1 MTYLKRHPDLVASL
15 ALIAAVVLYALR
27 FVNFD
32 IPPFEDAAMLMRYA
46 EHLAQG
52 HGIVWNI
59 GDPPVDGATDFLFMV
74 ISAGL
79 IKAGLPVGRAVRVL
93 GFAAHLATVLLVY
106 WANRKLWHAGFSVA
120 IFSALYAA
128 VGTGLAYVAAFFGT
142 PVFALFAALT
152 WTLGLLLIDRE
163 DPPLRLALLFALS
176 GLLTGLLRPEGVILA
191 GFMLVAIVVMKGWR
205 ASRQIIAVF
214 VSVFLILGGAYFFW
228 RWDYFGFPLPNPF
241 YKKSGGFSQLGSLQG
256 SWMNVLRL
264 CAPFV
269 AAYLTG
275 LLSSRTTRRAIA
287 FLVPVAAFASVFV
300 LISDEMNYG
309 ARFQYAL
316 VPIVLLSWVPLARP
330 LAPAWGRSIEQ
341 REKRAWTAAALA
353 VAGLLV
359 LYSAI
364 QNCFLTSAQQSCAA
378 AYEADGRYEMG
389 KILSDYQGKG
399 YVLATSEA
407 GLLPFY
413 SKWTAIDA
421 WGLNDPWIAHHG
433 EVTDEY
439 LERYKPQLIVFHA
452 YFSPLVPA
460 KLTEKNL
467 SQDWYRMTVTLMQY
481 AESHGYVLAAAF
493 GDSPYEAHYYYVRP
507 DFADSVRLV
516 KQISSVKN
524 YYWPV
529 TGKKSINY
537 AQFPEP

>member
-1 MTYLKRHPDLVASL
+1 MAYIKRHPDLVASL
-15 ALIAAVVLYALR
+15 ALIVAVILYALR

-46 EHLAQG
+46 DHLARG

-59 GDPPVDGATDFLFMV
+59 GEPPVDGATDFLFMAL
-74 ISAGL
+74 SAWL

-106 WANRKLWHAGFSVA
+106 WANRKLWHAGIPLA
-120 IFSALYAA
+120 LFSALYLA

-152 WTLGLLLIDRE
+152 WTLGLLLIDQ
-163 DPPLRLALLFALS
+163 DNPPIWLSLLFALS
-176 GLLTGLLRPEGVILA
+176 GLLTGLVRPEGVILA
-191 GFMLVAIVVMKGWR
+191 GFILITVVAMKGWR
-205 ASRQIIAVF
+205 ASRQIIIIF
-214 VSVFLILGGAYFFW
+214 GSVFLILGGAYFFW
-228 RWDYFGFPLPNPF
+228 RWDYFGHPLPNPF

-256 SWMNVLRL
+256 SWLNVLRL
-264 CAPFV
+264 CAPFWV
-269 AAYLTG
+269 AYILG
-275 LLSSRTTRRAIA
+275 LSSSKSTRQAMA
-287 FLVPVAAFASVFV
+287 FLVPVAAFASIFM
-300 LISDEMNYG
+300 LISDEMNYA

-316 VPIVLLSWVPLARP
+316 VPIVLLSWVRLARP
-330 LAPAWGRSIEQ
+330 LALPRGKSIQ
-341 REKRAWTAAALA
+341 KRERRTWTAAALA
-353 VAGLLV
+353 AAGLLV

-389 KILSDYQGKG
+389 RMLSDYQAKG
-399 YVLATSEA
+399 YVIATSEA

-413 SKWTAIDA
+413 SKWTTVDT
-421 WGLNDPWIAHHG
+421 WGLNDPWIALHG
-433 EVTDEY
+433 GVTEEY
-439 LERYKPQLIVFHA
+439 LDRYKPQLIVFHA

-467 SQDWYRMTVTLMQY
+467 SQDWYRMTVTLMEY
-481 AESHGYVLAAAF
+481 AERHGYVLAAAF

-507 DFADSVRLV
+507 DFADSARLA
-516 KQISSVKN
+516 KQISSMKN

-529 TGKKSINY
+529 TGKRSINY
-537 AQFPEP
+537 AQFAAP